1 MSFGKFVSE
10 LASGGPGYLVDR
22 VTGLFDGDIS
32 PTDSESAAQ
41 STGNDSRSRLYAEN
55 VSESKGFAGEYT
67 SPVVPPVMETFVG
80 MPHTRIMSFI
90 DSIGLGQLSSS
101 VTAWKDLATDTTT
114 KATTFHDNIAKE
126 MERGWSGA
134 TANSALSAVRGYL
147 GDVHKVDQAV
157 SLIANKMEEAY
168 TGFQQVSYQ
177 VPHPSE
183 ARADGKLANVV
194 SAVGDKILDVSG
206 MISGADT
213 RRAQDAEDNANE
225 VMRTVYAPVA
235 AQADNNVPKV
245 PSPTTSGSG
254 PGGDND
260 DGSKEPGGG
269 GSGNSNNPPGNT
281 PDGGKPGA
289 DNPGTEDPGTGN
301 PNEDDNADD
310 DSNDT
315 SDDNSSKSTEPA
327 AAQTPGNAAPTTPS
341 SAAPSTPSGLGSGGS
356 HGGGS
361 PSGSGSPGAG
371 SGTPGAGGSVPGS
384 GKSAN
389 PTSAGTSGTAASTGR
404 AGMSGMGGMGGGR
417 GGGGKDDE
425 SEHNAPDYLRG
436 VHEELLGPETLSV
449 PPVIGDQE

>member
-1 MSFGKFVSE
+1 MSE
-10 LASGGPGYLVDR
+10 LTAGGPGYLVDR

-32 PTDSESAAQ
+32 PTATESAAQ
-41 STGNDSRSRLYAEN
+41 STGNDSRNRLYTAN
-55 VSESKGFAGEYT
+55 SELSQSFSGEYT
-67 SPVVPPVMETFVG
+67 SQVVPPVMETFVG
-80 MPHTRIMSFI
+80 MPHERIMSFI
-90 DSIGLGQLSSS
+90 DSIGLGEMSSS
-101 VTAWKDLATDTTT
+101 VAAWKALATDTTA
-114 KATTFHDNIAKE
+114 KATAFHDNIAKE
-126 MERGWSGA
+126 MERGWSGNA
-134 TANSALSAVRGYL
+134 ANSALAAVRGYL
-147 GDVHKVDQAV
+147 SDVHKVDQAV

-194 SAVGDKILDVSG
+194 STVGDKILDVSG

-213 RRAQDAEDNANE
+213 RRAQDAEDKANE

-245 PSPTTSGSG
+245 PSPTTSGSV
-254 PGGDND
+254 PGGDKGD
-260 DGSKEPGGG
+260 DGSEVPGGGG
-269 GSGNSNNPPGNT
+269 GSGNSNRPEGNT
-281 PDGGKPGA
+281 PDSGESGA
-289 DNPGTEDPGTGN
+289 ENPETEDPGAEN
-301 PNEDDNADD
+301 PNEDNNADG

-315 SDDNSSKSTEPA
+315 SNDNSSKSTEPA
-327 AAQTPGNAAPTTPS
+327 AAQTPGSAAPTTPS

-404 AGMSGMGGMGGGR
+404 AGMSGVGGMGGGR
-417 GGGGKDDE
+417 GGTGKDDE